1 MLSLLGI
8 TLLISII
15 IGVFFAHGFTVPI
28 AKLVEGASSISK
40 GNFDYAMQVH
50 NLTYEKMRK
59 AKASSN
65 PLLFC
70 EGGCLVKLD
79 PNDTIEEAL
88 KSATYSIGYIGLE
101 EVSYLMT
108 GKHLHQDNSFAIEV
122 LDYLNNKIE
131 IAKKETGKLIA
142 LYGTPKM
149 LGL

>member
-1 MLSLLGI
+1 
-8 TLLISII
+8 
-15 IGVFFAHGFTVPI
+15 
-28 AKLVEGASSISK
+28 
-40 GNFDYAMQVH
+40 MQVH

-131 IAKKETGKLIA
+131 IKFKYNDINKKILEMIGKEIN
-142 LYGTPKM
+142 YG
-149 LGL
+149 